1 MSDSR
6 RRNRI
11 ILYGIIAVLVLLIA
25 GIGAGVM
32 IGTHM
37 AASQQ
42 QAASTTQASG
52 SSSADS
58 PSTGMSGTTGDS
70 ADLWHGKDIRKS
82 GKGVYPGM
90 DKERACTQAGVEAA
104 YWLISGSGSQR
115 EEELYKR
122 FFLPNLVSADVDPE
136 STAHWINHGDPPFTA
151 VPVDVAADMLGT
163 KIDDNAIGCV
173 VSLDGKEHGK
183 ENIPNSSDPYPDSG
197 VLYLQLNRKDK
208 DSAWFVMSTIYNP
221 SDYQRDIKQQGN
233 N

>member
-1 MSDSR
+1 MGGSQKKG
-6 RRNRI
+6 RI
-11 ILYGIIAVLVLLIA
+11 ILFGILAIIVLLVL
-25 GIGAGVM
+25 GIGAGVL
-32 IGTHM
+32 IGSRM
-37 AASQQ
+37 A
-42 QAASTTQASG
+42 G
-52 SSSADS
+52 SSRQATSSSSKTVQES
-58 PSTGMSGTTGDS
+58 PESSES
-70 ADLWHGKDIRKS
+70 LWHGKDIRES
-82 GKGVYPGM
+82 GEGVYPGM

-122 FFLPNLVSADVDPE
+122 FFLPNLVSAEVDPE

>member
-1 MSDSR
+1 MGGSQKKG
-6 RRNRI
+6 RI
-11 ILYGIIAVLVLLIA
+11 ILFGILAIIVLLVL
-25 GIGAGVM
+25 GIGAGVL
-32 IGTHM
+32 IGSRM
-37 AASQQ
+37 A
-42 QAASTTQASG
+42 G
-52 SSSADS
+52 SSRQATSSSSKTVQES
-58 PSTGMSGTTGDS
+58 PESSES
-70 ADLWHGKDIRKS
+70 LWHGKDIRES
-82 GKGVYPGM
+82 GEGVYPGM

-122 FFLPNLVSADVDPE
+122 FFLPNLISAEVDPE

>member
-1 MSDSR
+1 MGGSQKKG
-6 RRNRI
+6 RI
-11 ILYGIIAVLVLLIA
+11 ILFGILAIIVLLVL
-25 GIGAGVM
+25 GIGAGVL
-32 IGTHM
+32 IGSRM
-37 AASQQ
+37 A
-42 QAASTTQASG
+42 G
-52 SSSADS
+52 SSRQATSSSSKTVQES
-58 PSTGMSGTTGDS
+58 PGSSES
-70 ADLWHGKDIRKS
+70 LWHGKDIRKS
-82 GKGVYPGM
+82 GEGVYPGM

-122 FFLPNLVSADVDPE
+122 FFLPNLISADVDPE

-151 VPVDVAADMLGT
+151 VPVDIAADMLGT

-197 VLYLQLNRKDK
+197 VLYLRLNRKDK
-208 DSAWFVMSTIYNP
+208 DSAWFVMSIDYNP
-221 SDYQRDIKQQGN
+221 EDYQRDIKQQGN

>member
-1 MSDSR
+1 MGGSQKKG
-6 RRNRI
+6 RI
-11 ILYGIIAVLVLLIA
+11 ILFGILAIIVLLVL
-25 GIGAGVM
+25 GIGAGVL
-32 IGTHM
+32 IGSRM
-37 AASQQ
+37 A
-42 QAASTTQASG
+42 G
-52 SSSADS
+52 SSRQATSSSSKTVQES
-58 PSTGMSGTTGDS
+58 PESSES
-70 ADLWHGKDIRKS
+70 LWHGKDIRES
-82 GKGVYPGM
+82 GEGVYPGM
-90 DKERACTQAGVEAA
+90 DKERSCTQAGVEAA

>member
-1 MSDSR
+1 MGGSQKKG
-6 RRNRI
+6 RI
-11 ILYGIIAVLVLLIA
+11 ILFGILAIIVLLVL
-25 GIGAGVM
+25 GIGAGVL
-32 IGTHM
+32 IGSRM
-37 AASQQ
+37 A
-42 QAASTTQASG
+42 G
-52 SSSADS
+52 SSRQATSSSSKTVQES
-58 PSTGMSGTTGDS
+58 PGSSES
-70 ADLWHGKDIRKS
+70 LWHGKDIRES
-82 GKGVYPGM
+82 GEGVYPGM

-122 FFLPNLVSADVDPE
+122 FFLPNLISADVDPE

-151 VPVDVAADMLGT
+151 VPVDIAADMLGT

-197 VLYLQLNRKDK
+197 VLYLRLNRKDK
-208 DSAWFVMSTIYNP
+208 DSAWFVMSIDYNP
-221 SDYQRDIKQQGN
+221 EDYQRDIKQQGN

>member
-1 MSDSR
+1 MGGSQKKG
-6 RRNRI
+6 RI
-11 ILYGIIAVLVLLIA
+11 ILFGILAIIVLLVL
-25 GIGAGVM
+25 GIGAGVL
-32 IGTHM
+32 IGSRM
-37 AASQQ
+37 AGSSQQ
-42 QAASTTQASG
+42 ST
-52 SSSADS
+52 SSSSKTVQES
-58 PSTGMSGTTGDS
+58 PESSES
-70 ADLWHGKDIRKS
+70 LWHGKDIRES
-82 GKGVYPGM
+82 GEGVYPGM

-122 FFLPNLVSADVDPE
+122 FFLPNLVSAEVDPE

-197 VLYLQLNRKDK
+197 VLYLRLNRKDK
-208 DSAWFVMSTIYNP
+208 DSAWFVMSIDYNP
-221 SDYQRDIKQQGN
+221 EDYQRDIKQQGN

>member
-1 MSDSR
+1 MGGAQKKG
-6 RRNRI
+6 RI
-11 ILYGIIAVLVLLIA
+11 ILFGILAIIVLLVL
-25 GIGAGVM
+25 GIGAGVL
-32 IGTHM
+32 IGSRM
-37 AASQQ
+37 A
-42 QAASTTQASG
+42 G
-52 SSSADS
+52 SSRQATSSSSKTVQES
-58 PSTGMSGTTGDS
+58 PESSES
-70 ADLWHGKDIRKS
+70 LWHGKDIRES
-82 GKGVYPGM
+82 GEGVYPGM

-151 VPVDVAADMLGT
+151 VPVDIAADMLGT

>member
-1 MSDSR
+1 MGGSR
-6 RRNRI
+6 KKGRI
-11 ILYGIIAVLVLLIA
+11 ILFGILAIIVLLVL
-25 GIGAGVM
+25 GIGAGVL
-32 IGTHM
+32 IGSRM
-37 AASQQ
+37 A
-42 QAASTTQASG
+42 G
-52 SSSADS
+52 SSRQATPSSSKTVQES
-58 PSTGMSGTTGDS
+58 PESSES
-70 ADLWHGKDIRKS
+70 LWHGK
-82 GKGVYPGM
+82 
-90 DKERACTQAGVEAA
+90 EAA

-122 FFLPNLVSADVDPE
+122 FFLPNLISADVDPE

-197 VLYLQLNRKDK
+197 VLYLRLNRKDK

>member
-1 MSDSR
+1 MGGSQKKG
-6 RRNRI
+6 RI
-11 ILYGIIAVLVLLIA
+11 ILFGILAIIVLLVL
-25 GIGAGVM
+25 GIGAGVL
-32 IGTHM
+32 IGSRM
-37 AASQQ
+37 A
-42 QAASTTQASG
+42 G
-52 SSSADS
+52 SSRQATSSSSKTVQES
-58 PSTGMSGTTGDS
+58 PGSSES
-70 ADLWHGKDIRKS
+70 LWHGKDIRKS
-82 GKGVYPGM
+82 GEGVYPGM

-122 FFLPNLVSADVDPE
+122 FFLPNLISADVDPE

-197 VLYLQLNRKDK
+197 VLYLRLNRKDK
-208 DSAWFVMSTIYNP
+208 DSAWFVMSIDYNP
-221 SDYQRDIKQQGN
+221 EDYQRDIKQQGN

>member
-1 MSDSR
+1 MGR
-6 RRNRI
+6 RKKGRI
-11 ILYGIIAVLVLLIA
+11 ILFGILAIIVLLVL
-25 GIGAGVM
+25 GIGAGVL
-32 IGTHM
+32 IGSRM
-37 AASQQ
+37 A
-42 QAASTTQASG
+42 G
-52 SSSADS
+52 SSRQATSSSSKTVQES
-58 PSTGMSGTTGDS
+58 PGSSES
-70 ADLWHGKDIRKS
+70 LWHGKDIRES
-82 GKGVYPGM
+82 GEGVYPGM

-122 FFLPNLVSADVDPE
+122 FFLPNLISADVDPE

-151 VPVDVAADMLGT
+151 VPVDIAADMLGT

-197 VLYLQLNRKDK
+197 VLYLRLNRKDK
-208 DSAWFVMSTIYNP
+208 DSAWFVMSIDYNP
-221 SDYQRDIKQQGN
+221 EDYQRDIKQQGN

>member
-1 MSDSR
+1 MGR
-6 RRNRI
+6 RKKVASFSLAFSPLFI
-11 ILYGIIAVLVLLIA
+11 VLLVL
-25 GIGAGVM
+25 GIGAGVL
-32 IGTHM
+32 IGSRM
-37 AASQQ
+37 A
-42 QAASTTQASG
+42 G
-52 SSSADS
+52 SSRQATSSSSKTVQES
-58 PSTGMSGTTGDS
+58 PGSSES
-70 ADLWHGKDIRKS
+70 LWHGKDIRES
-82 GKGVYPGM
+82 GEGVYPGM

-122 FFLPNLVSADVDPE
+122 FFLPNLISADVDPE

-151 VPVDVAADMLGT
+151 VPVDIAADMLGT

-197 VLYLQLNRKDK
+197 VLYLRLNRKDK
-208 DSAWFVMSTIYNP
+208 DSAWFVMSIDYNP
-221 SDYQRDIKQQGN
+221 EDYQRDIKQQGN

>member
-1 MSDSR
+1 MGGSQKKG
-6 RRNRI
+6 RI
-11 ILYGIIAVLVLLIA
+11 ILFGILAIIVLLVL
-25 GIGAGVM
+25 GIGAGVL
-32 IGTHM
+32 IGSRM
-37 AASQQ
+37 A
-42 QAASTTQASG
+42 G
-52 SSSADS
+52 SSRQATSSSSKTVQES
-58 PSTGMSGTTGDS
+58 PESSES
-70 ADLWHGKDIRKS
+70 LWHGKDIRES
-82 GKGVYPGM
+82 GEGVYPGM

>member
-1 MSDSR
+1 MGGSQKKG
-6 RRNRI
+6 RI
-11 ILYGIIAVLVLLIA
+11 ILFGILAIIVLLVL
-25 GIGAGVM
+25 GIGAGVL
-32 IGTHM
+32 IGSRM
-37 AASQQ
+37 A
-42 QAASTTQASG
+42 G
-52 SSSADS
+52 SSRQATSSSSKTVQES
-58 PSTGMSGTTGDS
+58 PGSSES
-70 ADLWHGKDIRKS
+70 LWHGKDIRES
-82 GKGVYPGM
+82 GEGVYPGM

-122 FFLPNLVSADVDPE
+122 FFLPNLISADIDPE

-151 VPVDVAADMLGT
+151 VPVDIAADMLGT

-197 VLYLQLNRKDK
+197 VLYLRLNRKDK
-208 DSAWFVMSTIYNP
+208 DSAWFVMSIDYNP
-221 SDYQRDIKQQGN
+221 EDYQRDIKQQGN

>member
-1 MSDSR
+1 MGGSQKKG
-6 RRNRI
+6 RI
-11 ILYGIIAVLVLLIA
+11 ILFGILAIIVLLVL
-25 GIGAGVM
+25 GIGAGVL
-32 IGTHM
+32 IGSRM
-37 AASQQ
+37 A
-42 QAASTTQASG
+42 G
-52 SSSADS
+52 SSRQATSSSSKTVQES
-58 PSTGMSGTTGDS
+58 PGSSES
-70 ADLWHGKDIRKS
+70 LWHGKDIRES
-82 GKGVYPGM
+82 GEGVYPGM

-115 EEELYKR
+115 EGELYKR

-197 VLYLQLNRKDK
+197 VLYLRLNRKDK

>member
-1 MSDSR
+1 MGGSQKKG
-6 RRNRI
+6 RI
-11 ILYGIIAVLVLLIA
+11 ILFGILAIIVLLVL
-25 GIGAGVM
+25 GIGAGVL
-32 IGTHM
+32 IGSRM
-37 AASQQ
+37 A
-42 QAASTTQASG
+42 G
-52 SSSADS
+52 SSRQATSSSSKTVQES
-58 PSTGMSGTTGDS
+58 PESSES
-70 ADLWHGKDIRKS
+70 LWHGKDIRES
-82 GKGVYPGM
+82 GEGVYPGM

-122 FFLPNLVSADVDPE
+122 FFLPNLVSAEVDPE

-197 VLYLQLNRKDK
+197 VLYLRLNRKDK

>member
-1 MSDSR
+1 MGGSQKKG
-6 RRNRI
+6 RI
-11 ILYGIIAVLVLLIA
+11 ILFGILAIIVLLVL
-25 GIGAGVM
+25 GIGAGVL
-32 IGTHM
+32 IGSRM
-37 AASQQ
+37 A
-42 QAASTTQASG
+42 G
-52 SSSADS
+52 SSRQATSSSSKTVQES
-58 PSTGMSGTTGDS
+58 PGSSES
-70 ADLWHGKDIRKS
+70 LWHGKDIRKS
-82 GKGVYPGM
+82 GEGVYPGM

-197 VLYLQLNRKDK
+197 VLYLRLNRKDK
-208 DSAWFVMSTIYNP
+208 DSAWFVMSIDYNP
-221 SDYQRDIKQQGN
+221 EDYQRDIKQQGN

>member
-1 MSDSR
+1 MGGSQKKG
-6 RRNRI
+6 RI
-11 ILYGIIAVLVLLIA
+11 ILFGILAIIVLLVL
-25 GIGAGVM
+25 GIGAGVL
-32 IGTHM
+32 IGSRM
-37 AASQQ
+37 A
-42 QAASTTQASG
+42 G
-52 SSSADS
+52 SSRQATSSSSKTVQES
-58 PSTGMSGTTGDS
+58 PGSSES
-70 ADLWHGKDIRKS
+70 LWHGKDIRKS
-82 GKGVYPGM
+82 GEGVYPGM

-122 FFLPNLVSADVDPE
+122 FFLPNLISADVDPE

-151 VPVDVAADMLGT
+151 VPVDIAADMLGT

-197 VLYLQLNRKDK
+197 VLYLRLNRKDK
-208 DSAWFVMSTIYNP
+208 SSARFVMSIDYNP
-221 SDYQRDIKQQGN
+221 EDYQRDIKQQGN

>member
-1 MSDSR
+1 MGGSR
-6 RRNRI
+6 KKGRI
-11 ILYGIIAVLVLLIA
+11 ILFGILAIIVLLVL
-25 GIGAGVM
+25 GIGAGVL
-32 IGTHM
+32 IGSRM
-37 AASQQ
+37 A
-42 QAASTTQASG
+42 G
-52 SSSADS
+52 SSRQATPSSSKTVQES
-58 PSTGMSGTTGDS
+58 PESSES
-70 ADLWHGKDIRKS
+70 LWHGKDIRES
-82 GKGVYPGM
+82 GEGVYPGM

-122 FFLPNLVSADVDPE
+122 FFLPNLISADVDPE

-197 VLYLQLNRKDK
+197 VLYLRLNRKDK

>member
-1 MSDSR
+1 MGGSQKKG
-6 RRNRI
+6 RI
-11 ILYGIIAVLVLLIA
+11 ILFGILAIIVLLVL
-25 GIGAGVM
+25 GIGAGVL
-32 IGTHM
+32 IGSRM
-37 AASQQ
+37 A
-42 QAASTTQASG
+42 G
-52 SSSADS
+52 SSRQATSSSSKTVQES
-58 PSTGMSGTTGDS
+58 PGSSES
-70 ADLWHGKDIRKS
+70 LWHGKDIRES
-82 GKGVYPGM
+82 GEGVYPGM

-122 FFLPNLVSADVDPE
+122 FFLPNLISADVDPE

-197 VLYLQLNRKDK
+197 VLYLRLNRKDK
-208 DSAWFVMSTIYNP
+208 DSAWFVMSIDYNP
-221 SDYQRDIKQQGN
+221 EDYQRDIKQQGN

>member
-1 MSDSR
+1 MGGSR
-6 RRNRI
+6 KKGRI
-11 ILYGIIAVLVLLIA
+11 ILFGILAIIVLLVL
-25 GIGAGVM
+25 GIGAGVL
-32 IGTHM
+32 IGSRM
-37 AASQQ
+37 A
-42 QAASTTQASG
+42 G
-52 SSSADS
+52 SSRQATPSSSKTVQES
-58 PSTGMSGTTGDS
+58 PESSES
-70 ADLWHGKDIRKS
+70 LWHGKDIRES
-82 GKGVYPGM
+82 GEGVYPGM

-122 FFLPNLVSADVDPE
+122 FFLPNLISADVDPE

-197 VLYLQLNRKDK
+197 VLYLRLNRKDK

-221 SDYQRDIKQQGN
+221 SDYHRDIKQQGN

>member
-1 MSDSR
+1 MGGSQKKG
-6 RRNRI
+6 RI
-11 ILYGIIAVLVLLIA
+11 ILFGILAIIVLLVL
-25 GIGAGVM
+25 GIGAGVL
-32 IGTHM
+32 IGSRM
-37 AASQQ
+37 A
-42 QAASTTQASG
+42 G
-52 SSSADS
+52 SSRQATSSSSKTVQES
-58 PSTGMSGTTGDS
+58 PESSES
-70 ADLWHGKDIRKS
+70 LWHGKDIRKS
-82 GKGVYPGM
+82 GEGVYPGM

-115 EEELYKR
+115 GEELYKR

-151 VPVDVAADMLGT
+151 VPVDIAADMLGT

-221 SDYQRDIKQQGN
+221 SDYQRNIKQQGN

>member
-1 MSDSR
+1 MGGSQKKG
-6 RRNRI
+6 RI
-11 ILYGIIAVLVLLIA
+11 ILFGILAIIVLLVL
-25 GIGAGVM
+25 GIGAGVL
-32 IGTHM
+32 IGSRM
-37 AASQQ
+37 A
-42 QAASTTQASG
+42 G
-52 SSSADS
+52 SSRQATSSSSKTVQES
-58 PSTGMSGTTGDS
+58 PGSSES
-70 ADLWHGKDIRKS
+70 LWHGKDTRKS
-82 GKGVYPGM
+82 GEGVYPGM

-122 FFLPNLVSADVDPE
+122 FFLPNLISADVDPE

-197 VLYLQLNRKDK
+197 VLYLRLNRKDK
-208 DSAWFVMSTIYNP
+208 DSAWFVMSIDYNP
-221 SDYQRDIKQQGN
+221 EDYQRDIKQQGN

>member
-1 MSDSR
+1 M
-6 RRNRI
+6 
-11 ILYGIIAVLVLLIA
+11 LLVL
-25 GIGAGVM
+25 GIGAGVL
-32 IGTHM
+32 IGSRM
-37 AASQQ
+37 A
-42 QAASTTQASG
+42 G
-52 SSSADS
+52 SSRRATSSSSKTVQES
-58 PSTGMSGTTGDS
+58 PGSSES
-70 ADLWHGKDIRKS
+70 LWHGKDIRES
-82 GKGVYPGM
+82 GEGVYPGM

-122 FFLPNLVSADVDPE
+122 FFLPNLISADVDPE

-151 VPVDVAADMLGT
+151 VPVDIAADILGT

-197 VLYLQLNRKDK
+197 VLYLRLNRKDK
-208 DSAWFVMSTIYNP
+208 DSAWFVMSIDYNP
-221 SDYQRDIKQQGN
+221 EDYQRDIKQQGN

>member
-1 MSDSR
+1 MGGSQKKG
-6 RRNRI
+6 RI
-11 ILYGIIAVLVLLIA
+11 ILFGILAIIVLLVL
-25 GIGAGVM
+25 GIGAGVL
-32 IGTHM
+32 IGSRM
-37 AASQQ
+37 A
-42 QAASTTQASG
+42 G
-52 SSSADS
+52 SSRQATSSSSKTVQES
-58 PSTGMSGTTGDS
+58 PGSSES
-70 ADLWHGKDIRKS
+70 LWHGKDIRKS
-82 GKGVYPGM
+82 GEGVYPGM

-122 FFLPNLVSADVDPE
+122 FFLPNLISADVDSE

-151 VPVDVAADMLGT
+151 VPVDIAADMLGT

-197 VLYLQLNRKDK
+197 VLYLRLNRKDK
-208 DSAWFVMSTIYNP
+208 DSAWFVMSIDYNP
-221 SDYQRDIKQQGN
+221 EDYQRDIKQQGN

>member
-1 MSDSR
+1 MGGSQKKG
-6 RRNRI
+6 RI
-11 ILYGIIAVLVLLIA
+11 ILFGILAIIVLLVL
-25 GIGAGVM
+25 GIGAGVL
-32 IGTHM
+32 IGSRM
-37 AASQQ
+37 A
-42 QAASTTQASG
+42 G
-52 SSSADS
+52 SSRQATSSSSKTVQES
-58 PSTGMSGTTGDS
+58 PESSES
-70 ADLWHGKDIRKS
+70 LWHGKDIRES
-82 GKGVYPGM
+82 GEGVYPGM

-151 VPVDVAADMLGT
+151 VPVDIAADMLGT